1 MDSSSRC
8 IRSPRRRS
16 RTAHSRS
23 SRRSSRSSCA
33 SSSPWRRRWGAASEG
48 LGCEVAYN
56 RSRMQGVWTWCLR
69 YLPGDRT
76 NRYLVVTVAISVL
89 LHIGVGLG
97 LILHGAAQQRIISKR
112 GEPLLVD
119 IAPSRPNESAPLG
132 NPLRPV
138 GPDAPARASAPTPPA
153 PRMPPAPRAAAAP
166 PAPAPAPRAA
176 PKTPDAPKEVA
187 KAPPATPKSEE
198 PGPASKTPPPAPPAP
213 DPSQTAKPTPQ
224 PGAPTPLLGAPSP
237 PRVASAPSDQSPTAG
252 MFRRGGGGGLKG
264 GRGGIEGEAIPLD
277 TPDPRYQ
284 DYFNQIRE
292 RIKSKWIYPYEASSR
307 GIGGELSIE
316 FGIAKSGELQ
326 FIERRRSSG
335 VELLDDY
342 AMRAVQL
349 ASPFPPVPDAI
360 SKGGLPIHGIFRYQ
374 LLGSG
379 MINQYLR

>member
-1 MDSSSRC
+1 MRE
-8 IRSPRRRS
+8 
-16 RTAHSRS
+16 AW
-23 SRRSSRSSCA
+23 A
-33 SSSPWRRRWGAASEG
+33 
-48 LGCEVAYN
+48 
-56 RSRMQGVWTWCLR
+56 WCLK
-69 YLPGDRT
+69 YLPEDRT
-76 NRYLVVTVAISVL
+76 NRYLVVTVVVSVL
-89 LHIGVGLG
+89 LHVFVGLL
-97 LILHGAAQQRIISKR
+97 LIMGGNMEQRIVSKR
-112 GEPLLVD
+112 GESLLVD
-119 IAPSRPNESAPLG
+119 IAPDKPKETAPLG
-132 NPLRPV
+132 NPSRPV
-138 GPDAPARASAPTPPA
+138 GPDAPAPPRQAAPPAPKVAPIPPTPPA
-153 PRMPPAPRAAAAP
+153 A
-166 PAPAPAPRAA
+166 APAPAPRPAPPTPKVADTPKEAPKAA
-176 PKTPDAPKEVA
+176 P
-187 KAPPATPKSEE
+187 APPAPPKSEE
-198 PGPASKTPPPAPPAP
+198 PGPPSKVAPPAP
-213 DPSQTAKPTPQ
+213 APEPTQTAKATSPQSSTPPQ
-224 PGAPTPLLGAPSP
+224 QLGAPTP
-237 PRVASAPSDQSPTAG
+237 PRVASTPPESSPTSG

-277 TPDPRYQ
+277 TPDPKYQ

-379 MINQYLR
+379 LINNYLR

>member
-1 MDSSSRC
+1 
-8 IRSPRRRS
+8 
-16 RTAHSRS
+16 
-23 SRRSSRSSCA
+23 
-33 SSSPWRRRWGAASEG
+33 
-48 LGCEVAYN
+48 
-56 RSRMQGVWTWCLR
+56 MQGVWTWCLR
-69 YLPGDRT
+69 YLPEDRT

-89 LHIGVGLG
+89 LHIGVGLV
-97 LILHGAAQQRIISKR
+97 LILNGVHQQRTISKR

-119 IAPSRPNESAPLG
+119 IAPSRPNETAPLG
-132 NPLRPV
+132 DPSREA
-138 GPDAPARASAPTPPA
+138 GPDTPKRAAPPTPPA
-153 PRMPPAPRAAAAP
+153 PRAVPTP
-166 PAPAPAPRAA
+166 PAPAPRAA
-176 PKTPDAPKEVA
+176 PKAAEAPRNVA
-187 KAPPATPKSEE
+187 KAPPSPPTSNE
-198 PGPASKTPPPAPPAP
+198 PGPAPKTPPPPAP
-213 DPSQTAKPTPQ
+213 VPDQSRTANAPPQ
-224 PGAPTPLLGAPSP
+224 PGAPTPLLGAQSP
-237 PRVASAPSDQSPTAG
+237 PRVASAPSDQSPTAA
-252 MFRRGGGGGLKG
+252 MFRRGGGGGGLKG

-307 GIGGELSIE
+307 GIGGELAIE

-335 VELLDDY
+335 VEMLDDY

-360 SKGGLPIHGIFRYQ
+360 SKSGLPIYGIFRYQ

>member
-1 MDSSSRC
+1 MK
-8 IRSPRRRS
+8 
-16 RTAHSRS
+16 
-23 SRRSSRSSCA
+23 
-33 SSSPWRRRWGAASEG
+33 
-48 LGCEVAYN
+48 
-56 RSRMQGVWTWCLR
+56 
-69 YLPGDRT
+69 YLPEDRS
-76 NRYLVVTVAISVL
+76 NRYLVVTVVVSVL
-89 LHIGVGLG
+89 LHLFVGLL
-97 LILHGAAQQRIISKR
+97 LIMGGNIEQRRISKR
-112 GEPLLVD
+112 GESLLVD
-119 IAPSRPNESAPLG
+119 IAPDKPKETAPLG
-132 NPLRPV
+132 NPSRPV
-138 GPDAPARASAPTPPA
+138 GPDAPAPPRQAAPPAPPTPPA
-153 PRMPPAPRAAAAP
+153 PKAVPRPPAPPPTAATPAPRPAP
-166 PAPAPAPRAA
+166 PAPKVA
-176 PKTPDAPKEVA
+176 DAPKEVP
-187 KAPPATPKSEE
+187 KAPTAAPKSEE
-198 PGPASKTPPPAPPAP
+198 PDPASKAAPPAAAP
-213 DPSQTAKPTPQ
+213 DQTQTAKATPTPQ
-224 PGAPTPLLGAPSP
+224 SPTPPQQLGAPTP
-237 PRVASAPSDQSPTAG
+237 PRVASTPPESSPTSG

-277 TPDPRYQ
+277 TPDPKYQ

-379 MINQYLR
+379 LINNYLR

>member
-1 MDSSSRC
+1 MRE
-8 IRSPRRRS
+8 
-16 RTAHSRS
+16 AW
-23 SRRSSRSSCA
+23 A
-33 SSSPWRRRWGAASEG
+33 
-48 LGCEVAYN
+48 
-56 RSRMQGVWTWCLR
+56 WCLK
-69 YLPGDRT
+69 YLPEDRS
-76 NRYLVVTVAISVL
+76 NRYLVVTVVVSVL
-89 LHIGVGLG
+89 LHVLVGLL
-97 LILHGAAQQRIISKR
+97 LIGGNMEQRIISKR
-112 GEPLLVD
+112 GESLLVD
-119 IAPSRPNESAPLG
+119 IAPDKPKETAPLG
-132 NPLRPV
+132 NPSRPV
-138 GPDAPARASAPTPPA
+138 GPDAPAPPRQAAPPA
-153 PRMPPAPRAAAAP
+153 PKVAPIPPAPPAA
-166 PAPAPAPRAA
+166 APAPAPRPA
-176 PKTPDAPKEVA
+176 PPTPKVADTPKEA
-187 KAPPATPKSEE
+187 PKAPPAEPAPPKSEE
-198 PGPASKTPPPAPPAP
+198 PGPPSKVAPPAP
-213 DPSQTAKPTPQ
+213 APEPTQTAKATSPQSSTPPQ
-224 PGAPTPLLGAPSP
+224 QLGAPTP
-237 PRVASAPSDQSPTAG
+237 PRVASTPPESSPTSG

-277 TPDPRYQ
+277 TPDPKYQ

-379 MINQYLR
+379 LINNYLR

>member
-1 MDSSSRC
+1 M
-8 IRSPRRRS
+8 P
-16 RTAHSRS
+16 
-23 SRRSSRSSCA
+23 
-33 SSSPWRRRWGAASEG
+33 E
-48 LGCEVAYN
+48 
-56 RSRMQGVWTWCLR
+56 
-69 YLPGDRT
+69 DRA
-76 NRYLVVTVAISVL
+76 NRYLVVTIGVSVL
-89 LHIGVGLG
+89 LHIVVGLL
-97 LILHGAAQQRIISKR
+97 LIVSGNIEQRRMSKR

-119 IAPSRPNESAPLG
+119 IAPDRPRESAPLG
-132 NPLRPV
+132 DPSRPV
-138 GPDAPARASAPTPPA
+138 GPDAPAPPRRAAPPA
-153 PRMPPAPRAAAAP
+153 PPAPPAPRAAPIPPAPAPAPAARSAPPAPRAADAPKAVAKAAPAPEKSEEPGPAAKAAP
-166 PAPAPAPRAA
+166 PAPAPEQTQA
-176 PKTPDAPKEVA
+176 A
-187 KAPPATPKSEE
+187 KA
-198 PGPASKTPPPAPPAP
+198 
-213 DPSQTAKPTPQ
+213 TPQ
-224 PGAPTPLLGAPSP
+224 PAAPPQQLGAPSP
-237 PRVASAPSDQSPTAG
+237 PRVASTPPESSATSG

-326 FIERRRSSG
+326 FIERKRSSG
-335 VELLDDY
+335 VEILDDY

-379 MINQYLR
+379 LINNYLR

>member
-1 MDSSSRC
+1 MRE
-8 IRSPRRRS
+8 
-16 RTAHSRS
+16 A
-23 SRRSSRSSCA
+23 
-33 SSSPWRRRWGAASEG
+33 W
-48 LGCEVAYN
+48 V
-56 RSRMQGVWTWCLR
+56 WCLK
-69 YLPGDRT
+69 YLPEDRT
-76 NRYLVVTVAISVL
+76 NRYLAVTVVVSVL
-89 LHIGVGLG
+89 LHVFVGLL
-97 LILHGAAQQRIISKR
+97 LIVGGNMEQRIISKR
-112 GEPLLVD
+112 GESLLVD
-119 IAPSRPNESAPLG
+119 IAPDKPNETAPLG
-132 NPLRPV
+132 NPSRPV
-138 GPDAPARASAPTPPA
+138 GPDAPAPPRQVAPPA
-153 PRMPPAPRAAAAP
+153 PKAAPIPPAPQSAAAAPAPRQAAPAPKVADAPKEAPKAPPASPQPEEGPGPKAAP
-166 PAPAPAPRAA
+166 PAPAP
-176 PKTPDAPKEVA
+176 E
-187 KAPPATPKSEE
+187 PA
-198 PGPASKTPPPAPPAP
+198 
-213 DPSQTAKPTPQ
+213 QTAKTTPPQ
-224 PGAPTPLLGAPSP
+224 PPQSSTPAPQLGAPTP
-237 PRVASAPSDQSPTAG
+237 PRVASTPPESSATSG

-277 TPDPRYQ
+277 TPDPKYQ

-379 MINQYLR
+379 LINNYLR

>member
-1 MDSSSRC
+1 M
-8 IRSPRRRS
+8 
-16 RTAHSRS
+16 
-23 SRRSSRSSCA
+23 
-33 SSSPWRRRWGAASEG
+33 
-48 LGCEVAYN
+48 
-56 RSRMQGVWTWCLR
+56 
-69 YLPGDRT
+69 YLPEDRA
-76 NRYLVVTVAISVL
+76 NRYLVVTIGVSVL
-89 LHIGVGLG
+89 LHILVGLLLVISG
-97 LILHGAAQQRIISKR
+97 TLEQRRIGKQ

-119 IAPSRPNESAPLG
+119 IAPDRPRESAPLG
-132 NPLRPV
+132 DPSRHV
-138 GPDAPARASAPTPPA
+138 GPDAPAAPRQAAPPA
-153 PRMPPAPRAAAAP
+153 PPATKAAPPAPKAAP
-166 PAPAPAPRAA
+166 PAPASQPSVAAPRPAPPAPRTA
-176 PKTPDAPKEVA
+176 DAPKAVA
-187 KAPPATPKSEE
+187 KASPAPEKSDE
-198 PGPASKTPPPAPPAP
+198 PGPPPKTPPAPPAP
-213 DPSQTAKPTPQ
+213 TPEQSQAAKATPQ
-224 PGAPTPLLGAPSP
+224 APPQQLGAPP
-237 PRVASAPSDQSPTAG
+237 PRVASAPPESSATSG

-277 TPDPRYQ
+277 TPDPKYQ

-335 VELLDDY
+335 VEILDDY

-379 MINQYLR
+379 LINNYLR

>member
-1 MDSSSRC
+1 
-8 IRSPRRRS
+8 
-16 RTAHSRS
+16 
-23 SRRSSRSSCA
+23 
-33 SSSPWRRRWGAASEG
+33 
-48 LGCEVAYN
+48 
-56 RSRMQGVWTWCLR
+56 MQRVWARCLR
-69 YLPGDRT
+69 YLPEDRS
-76 NRYLVVTVAISVL
+76 NRYLVVTVIISVL
-89 LHIGVGLG
+89 LHIGVGLV
-97 LILHGAAQQRIISKR
+97 LILGGAQQRIISKR

-119 IAPSRPNESAPLG
+119 IAPSLPNERAPLG
-132 NPLRPV
+132 DPSRQV
-138 GPDAPARASAPTPPA
+138 GPDAPKRAAPPTPPA
-153 PRMPPAPRAAAAP
+153 PRAVPTP
-166 PAPAPAPRAA
+166 PAPAPRAA
-176 PKTPDAPKEVA
+176 PKAPEAPRNVA
-187 KAPPATPKSEE
+187 KAPPSPPTSNE
-198 PGPASKTPPPAPPAP
+198 PGPAPKTPPPPAP
-213 DPSQTAKPTPQ
+213 VPDESQTAKAPPQ
-224 PGAPTPLLGAPSP
+224 PGAPTPLLGTPSP

>member
-1 MDSSSRC
+1 MVT
-8 IRSPRRRS
+8 I
-16 RTAHSRS
+16 
-23 SRRSSRSSCA
+23 
-33 SSSPWRRRWGAASEG
+33 
-48 LGCEVAYN
+48 
-56 RSRMQGVWTWCLR
+56 GV
-69 YLPGDRT
+69 
-76 NRYLVVTVAISVL
+76 SVL
-89 LHIGVGLG
+89 LHVLVGLL
-97 LILHGAAQQRIISKR
+97 LIVSGNIEQRRISKR

-119 IAPSRPNESAPLG
+119 IAPDRPRESAPLG
-132 NPLRPV
+132 DPSRPV
-138 GPDAPARASAPTPPA
+138 GPDAPAPPRQQAAPPTPPA
-153 PRMPPAPRAAAAP
+153 PKAAPVPPAPAPAAKPALPAPRVADAPKAVTKAAPAPEKSDEPGPAPKAAPAPAP
-166 PAPAPAPRAA
+166 PAPAPDQTQA
-176 PKTPDAPKEVA
+176 A
-187 KAPPATPKSEE
+187 KA
-198 PGPASKTPPPAPPAP
+198 
-213 DPSQTAKPTPQ
+213 TPQ
-224 PGAPTPLLGAPSP
+224 PAAPPQQLGAPSP
-237 PRVASAPSDQSPTAG
+237 PRVASAPPESSATSG

-277 TPDPRYQ
+277 TPDPKYQ

-335 VELLDDY
+335 VEILDDY

-379 MINQYLR
+379 LINNYLR